1 MAGICQIIGLKRNR
15 SSNKNFRN
23 PLRKEETVFIDVI
36 TEQPTSVYTEKYKL
50 RIIVPVQNPIK
61 PTYTPDSGKWGYFID
76 PATGKI
82 LNN

>member
-36 TEQPTSVYTEKYKL
+36 TEQPDLLVKHRLGREL
-50 RIIVPVQNPIK
+50 R
-61 PTYTPDSGKWGYFID
+61 
-76 PATGKI
+76 
-82 LNN
+82 